1 MCQDRL
7 SSTLDTLVMHYWFI
21 AKILKFVSNLCIKH
35 SWWTVILTMAFPG
48 TSILIGFPELMQ
60 KWWQLSQC
68 WVSSHFIL
76 PKLWQPWVTF
86 TNGLLFMVGITM
98 FQSNLFP
105 CRHFFLKFYQN
116 LLQLPE
122 CFTHVTMSST
132 LCVLEKWF
140 EKHRNRPKAEMC
152 ILHCT

>member
-7 SSTLDTLVMHYWFI
+7 SSTLDMLVMHYWFI

-105 CRHFFLKFYQN
+105 CRHFFFKVLSKSAAVAGMFYTCDN
-116 LLQLPE
+116 VIYL
-122 CFTHVTMSST
+122 
-132 LCVLEKWF
+132 
-140 EKHRNRPKAEMC
+140 MC
-152 ILHCT
+152 PGKMIWEASQ